1 MEKMTV
7 KLVLLLLAVIAIGM
21 YAIPNTLAMYTGE
34 PQLTSVARG
43 GEVDCESCHG
53 SSAKIYA
60 DLNKS
65 SSAHSEFTCRGCHG
79 FTNYTANSDDQLRHA
94 ATAAVSCV
102 DCHADSVF
110 FTSTIAV
117 KKLNATSAAYKH
129 RSETAGRFTGNDTD
143 LDGPCIK
150 CHMSVAVSAEEI
162 ESITE
167 SRKSDSGSIDLSR
180 YTYGETYTGDV

>member
-1 MEKMTV
+1 MKKTTV

-21 YAIPNTLAMYTGE
+21 YAIPYTLAMYTGE

-60 DLNKS
+60 DLNES
-65 SSAHSEFTCRGCHG
+65 SPAHSEFTCRGCHG
-79 FTNYTANSDDQLRHA
+79 FTNYTANSDNQLRHA
-94 ATAAVSCV
+94 ATAGVSCV
-102 DCHADSVF
+102 DCHAKSF
-110 FTSTIAV
+110 FFSSTVSV

-129 RSETAGRFTGNDTD
+129 RSGAVGSFTGNDTD

-150 CHMSVAVSAEEI
+150 CHTEVTMPIEIVEYHEE
-162 ESITE
+162 ESE
-167 SRKSDSGSIDLSR
+167 LLNLSD
-180 YTYGETYTGDV
+180 YTYGDDY